1 MSINDQEII
10 PLLDTRGLS
19 KSFGAM
25 QALADV
31 DFTLCPGE
39 VHALLGEN
47 GAGKSTLIKL
57 VTGVYK
63 KDAGTIL
70 LEGKEVNPR
79 GPRHAQG
86 LGISAVYQE
95 INLIPTLSVAE
106 NIFLGRQPGFLGLV
120 NMWAANRRARKLLKA
135 FDINIDVTRDL
146 SSYSIAIQQ
155 IVAIVRGVDL
165 SAKVLILDEPTSS
178 LDRHEVETLFSVIK
192 SLKERGIGILLIT
205 HFLDQVY
212 EISDRITVLR
222 NGRKVGEHQTA
233 ELPRVKLISEMLG
246 KELIEELSDHQA
258 KEVVADRKPFLE
270 VHGFGRRGMIKPFD
284 LNVAKGELVGLAGL
298 LGSGR
303 TEVANL
309 IFGINQSEQGHAL
322 VNGKRVRINSPR
334 KAIKHGFGLLPE
346 DRKEQGVI
354 GDLTVRENIILALQA
369 KMGWF
374 RHISRKRQ
382 EQLANEMIEAL
393 RIATT
398 DAEKLVKELSG
409 GNQQKVILA
418 RWLVSN
424 PDFLI
429 LDEPTRG
436 IDVGAHAEIITLIK
450 QLAKDGKALLIIS
463 SELAEIV
470 DYSDRVIVLRD
481 RQKLAELEGAD
492 INQTTIMQVIAE
504 RQA

>member
-1 MSINDQEII
+1 MSINIQEKIS
-10 PLLDTRGLS
+10 LLETHGLS
-19 KSFGAM
+19 KTFTAT
-25 QALADV
+25 QALSNV
-31 DFTLCPGE
+31 DFTLYPGE

-47 GAGKSTLIKL
+47 GAGKSTFIKL

-63 KDAGTIL
+63 KDSGTIL
-70 LEGKEVNPR
+70 LEGEEINPR

-106 NIFLGRQPGFLGLV
+106 NIFLGRQPSLLGFV
-120 NMWAANRRARKLLKA
+120 NMWSANRQARKLLKS
-135 FDINIDVTRDL
+135 FDIDIDVTRDL

-155 IVAIVRGVDL
+155 IVAIVRGVHL

-178 LDRHEVETLFSVIK
+178 LDRHEVDTLFSILR

-222 NGRKVGEHQTA
+222 NGYKIGEHYTA
-233 ELPRVKLISEMLG
+233 ELTRVKLISEMLG
-246 KELIEELSDHQA
+246 KELTQELSEKQSKLA
-258 KEVVADRKPFLE
+258 STEREPFLQ
-270 VHGFGRRGMIKPFD
+270 VYGFARRGMIAPFD
-284 LNVAKGELVGLAGL
+284 LEVAKGELVGLAGL

-303 TEVANL
+303 TEIANL
-309 IFGINQSEQGHAL
+309 IFGIDQPEQGHAL
-322 VNGKRVRINSPR
+322 VNGKRVRITSPR
-334 KAIKHGFGLLPE
+334 KAIQNGFGLLPE
-346 DRKEQGVI
+346 DRKEQGII

-369 KMGWF
+369 KMGWYKY
-374 RHISRKRQ
+374 ISRKRQ
-382 EQLANEMIEAL
+382 EELANKMIEAL
-393 RIATT
+393 QIATP
-398 DAEKLVKELSG
+398 DAEKPVKELSG

-436 IDVGAHAEIITLIK
+436 IDVGAHAEIINIIK
-450 QLAKDGKALLIIS
+450 QLAKDDKALLIIS

-481 RQKLAELEGAD
+481 REKLAELEGAE
-492 INQTTIMQVIAE
+492 INENTIMQVIAE
-504 RQA
+504 R